1 MPTLTRI
8 DQHLVLDHA
17 ALALRHLGELDRD
30 TEERLITL
38 REQIWKKMSN
48 LEVQELEDRWR
59 ALQEGFLARHSPG
72 PGEAP

>member
-1 MPTLTRI
+1 
-8 DQHLVLDHA
+8 
-17 ALALRHLGELDRD
+17 
-30 TEERLITL
+30 
-38 REQIWKKMSN
+38 MSN